1 MKMSVLVLLAFFFVA
16 LSVEA
21 RIGENLDQCV
31 KRYGN
36 PLTSDRGLK
45 LFDQRTA
52 MEIKQ
57 FKKEGV
63 LIKIIFNNNKAVY
76 IEYDYNALKLE
87 TGESSSA
94 IIKKL
99 MNLNGKDWTFDK
111 TSIDRDW
118 LLEDIDNEGVI
129 ASDKIEPGFAKDRW
143 VCNGGPEKG
152 GLIAVKARIFGTFL
166 IASAEYMDLVIKNQP
181 KFFNERGEKVK
192 KALESF

>member
-1 MKMSVLVLLAFFFVA
+1 MKISVLVLLAVFFIA

-21 RIGENLDQCV
+21 RIGENLEQCV

-63 LIKIIFNNNKAVY
+63 LIKIIFNSDKAVY

-87 TGESSSA
+87 TGESSSV

-99 MNLNGKDWTFDK
+99 MDLNGKDWTFDK

-118 LLEDIDNEGVI
+118 LLEDIDNQGVI

>member
-152 GLIAVKARIFGTFL
+152 GLIAVKSKIFGTFL
-166 IASAEYMDLVIKNQP
+166 IASAEYMELVIKNQP

-192 KALESF
+192 KALENF

>member
-1 MKMSVLVLLAFFFVA
+1 MKMSIFVLLAVLFVS

-21 RIGENLDQCV
+21 RIGESFDQCV

-36 PLTSDRGLK
+36 PLTSGTGLK
-45 LFDQRTA
+45 LMDQRTG

-63 LIKIIFNNNKAVY
+63 LVKTIFNNDKVVY
-76 IEYDYNALKLE
+76 IEYDYKALKLE
-87 TGESSSA
+87 TGESSTA

-99 MNLNGKDWTFDK
+99 LDLNGKDWTFDK

-118 LLEDIDNEGVI
+118 LLEDNDNEGVI
-129 ASDKIEPGFAKDRW
+129 ASNKIEPGFAKDRW

-152 GLIAVKARIFGTFL
+152 GLIAVKSRIFGTFL
-166 IASAEYMDLVIKNQP
+166 IASPEYMELVIKNQP

>member
-1 MKMSVLVLLAFFFVA
+1 MKLSVLVLLAFFFVA

-21 RIGENLDQCV
+21 RIGENLEQCV

-36 PLTSDRGLK
+36 PLISDRGLK

-63 LIKIIFNNNKAVY
+63 LIKIIFNNDKAVY

-87 TGESSSA
+87 TGESSSV

-99 MNLNGKDWTFDK
+99 MDLNGKDWTFDK

-118 LLEDIDNEGVI
+118 LLEDIDNQGVI